1 MNIRSTREEPQYCI
15 LNKEGKE
22 EGLLSGVTR
31 KQAAEFYRAYYPGEK
46 FYRRSGNIFKGF
58 TYKEVCVDGF

>member
-31 KQAAEFYRAYYPGEK
+31 KQAKSFYSKYYPGEK
-46 FYRRSGNIFKGF
+46 FYRRSGNLFQGF

>member
-1 MNIRSTREEPQYCI
+1 MNVRSTREHPQYCV
-15 LNKEGKE
+15 LRNGKE

-31 KQAAEFYRAYYPGEK
+31 KQAKEWYNRYYPGEK
-46 FYRRSGNIFKGF
+46 FYRRSGNLFQGF

>member
-1 MNIRSTREEPQYCI
+1 MNIYSTKEHPQYCI

-46 FYRRSGNIFKGF
+46 FYRRTGNLFQGF